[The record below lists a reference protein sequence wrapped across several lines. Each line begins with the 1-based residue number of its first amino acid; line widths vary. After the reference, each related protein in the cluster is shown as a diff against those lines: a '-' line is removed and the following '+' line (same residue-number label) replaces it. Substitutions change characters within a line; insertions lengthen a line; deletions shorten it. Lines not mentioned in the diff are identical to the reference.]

1 VLRTVALASDPV
13 RFVDADELQRDEPRV
28 GPAEEA
34 LRLAG
39 EQGVEM
45 RPELERLLHGA
56 LGQFVQDDGEVEA
69 QASTWIVSARA

>member
-1 VLRTVALASDPV
+1 MQTNFNAMNLASAPPKK
-13 RFVDADELQRDEPRV
+13 RCAS
-28 GPAEEA
+28 PAS
-34 LRLAG
+34 R
-39 EQGVEM
+39 GVEM